1 MRRFIICPSEGNM
14 KPKDIQKARARTVE
28 LLRKARIVLTPQEK
42 DNIEVVDLGLEDLRH
57 IGLETVVYE
66 NNDRYC
72 AKELVL
78 FARQICPEHKHP
90 PIDHR
95 NVGKQETFRCRWG
108 KVYLYVAGDRT
119 PRPRAKVAK
128 KHRRHLSVWHEI
140 ILHPGDQY
148 TIPPN
153 CLHWFQAGDKGA
165 VVSEFSSTST
175 DERDIFTNPHI
186 RRVK

>member
-1 MRRFIICPSEGNM
+1 M
-14 KPKDIQKARARTVE
+14 KPRERDKAKAQALE
-28 LLRKARIVLTPQEK
+28 LLRRARVVLTAAEK
-42 DNIEVVDLGLEDLRH
+42 DNIEVADLGLGDILH
-57 IGLETVVYE
+57 VGLEVVVYE

-78 FARQICPEHKHP
+78 LPRQICPEHKHP

-119 PRPRAKVAK
+119 PRPAARVPARY
-128 KHRRHLSVWHEI
+128 RRHINVWHEI

-148 TIPPN
+148 TLAPN
-153 CLHWFQAGDKGA
+153 LVHWFQAGDRGA

-175 DERDIFTNPHI
+175 DERDVYTDPRV
-186 RRVK
+186 RRVA